1 MFDPA
6 LASIQRFLS
15 GGGREREAASRRL
28 MTEGGVG
35 WGGWQEGGRG
45 KTGSS
50 SPPQIKGADLDV
62 HQRTQT
68 VGIKAQMNRMI

>member
-1 MFDPA
+1 MRKKLTCACDPTV
-6 LASIQRFLS
+6 LF
-15 GGGREREAASRRL
+15 GEEREAASRRL
-28 MTEGGVG
+28 MTEGGV
-35 WGGWQEGGRG
+35 GGRG

-68 VGIKAQMNRMI
+68 GGIDAQMNRML

>member
-1 MFDPA
+1 MRKKLTCACDPTV
-6 LASIQRFLS
+6 LF
-15 GGGREREAASRRL
+15 GEEREAASRRL

-35 WGGWQEGGRG
+35 GRRGGRG

-68 VGIKAQMNRMI
+68 GGIDAQMNRML

>member
-1 MFDPA
+1 MR
-6 LASIQRFLS
+6 ASDE
-15 GGGREREAASRRL
+15 EREAASRRL

-35 WGGWQEGGRG
+35 WRGVGGGRG

-50 SPPQIKGADLDV
+50 LPPQIKGADLDA

-68 VGIKAQMNRMI
+68 AAGHERTNEWGDMTTKSFR